1 MPNFFLFFAL
11 GFCFGAPLP
20 PSPVVA
26 FFLAAA
32 VTSSCKDLK
41 KKSLDLLV
49 WQSIEQSVV
58 TAASKG
64 F

>member
-1 MPNFFLFFAL
+1 
-11 GFCFGAPLP
+11 
-20 PSPVVA
+20 VVA
-26 FFLAAA
+26 SFLAAAA

-58 TAASKG
+58 TAASEG

>member
-1 MPNFFLFFAL
+1 VIPNFFLFL
-11 GFCFGAPLP
+11 LWGFFLAPLP

-26 FFLAAA
+26 SFLAAA